1 MHLLG
6 EPVHLPSGV
15 DKDDC
20 LGDGQRLIQVT
31 QCVKLPL
38 LSFHIDVEL
47 ADTLQGQFL
56 DRKST
61 RLNSSH
67 TVISYAVFCLKKKN
81 NMSAGQQQE
90 VSRKIERKKAL
101 ASAS

>member
-38 LSFHIDVEL
+38 LEIQKSGV
-47 ADTLQGQFL
+47 TLNNLLPGL
-56 DRKST
+56 PPALGLTSRST
-61 RLNSSH
+61 L
-67 TVISYAVFCLKKKN
+67 
-81 NMSAGQQQE
+81 M
-90 VSRKIERKKAL
+90 
-101 ASAS
+101 